1 MPVVDLPE
9 GLKMNEVQTE
19 QVKEGLAMTAVL
31 TLTTIVAKQAVQ
43 VLAGPFVDEPPKPL
57 KEQVEIDTK
66 DAIAWACITGIA
78 GGFLALALKKY
89 KLSVNGDIV

>member
-1 MPVVDLPE
+1 
-9 GLKMNEVQTE
+9 MNDVSNE
-19 QVKEGLAMTAVL
+19 QVKEGLAMTAIL

-43 VLAGPFVDEPPKPL
+43 MLAEPFIDEPPRPA
-57 KEQVEIDTK
+57 KEQVEVDTK

-89 KLSVNGDIV
+89 KVSVNSDIV